1 MRLYTCVNKIYAC
14 IYTWISFWSFIKE
27 DHVHMQLYT
36 SFEKHQIATVYTL
49 SKNKKYEKEHLKIIA
64 QKCKITPC
72 KKTKC
77 NFSVYLFS
85 KEKREKEMEL
95 LDFTFFQGKERW
107 NLTF

>member
-72 KKTKC
+72 KKNK
-77 NFSVYLFS
+77 V
-85 KEKREKEMEL
+85 
-95 LDFTFFQGKERW
+95 
-107 NLTF
+107 